1 MNALGYLVA
10 WALGTQ
16 TTIVFGAILVAR
28 HDRKLR
34 RLR

>member
-1 MNALGYLVA
+1 MTALLMLAA
-10 WALGTQ
+10 WVLGTQ